1 METINSINQNFKLN
15 CNIIICYDF
24 DEDNTLKAIKK
35 SNLNKENIIFLK
47 NKLKGA
53 HGAVMTGIKESKSE
67 FVLVIPAD
75 DNYNTPNLMK
85 MYNFL
90 KNEQIDV
97 LCPDRFI
104 ESGSIVNGPF
114 IKF

>member
-1 METINSINQNFKLN
+1 MILEKNIDIIIPVYNEGELILETINSINQNFKLN

-67 FVLVIPAD
+67 LVEYQDSI
-75 DNYNTPNLMK
+75 
-85 MYNFL
+85 
-90 KNEQIDV
+90 KNDLTNQVINEIAIY
-97 LCPDRFI
+97 LNAR
-104 ESGSIVNGPF
+104 
-114 IKF
+114 

>member
-1 METINSINQNFKLN
+1 
-15 CNIIICYDF
+15 
-24 DEDNTLKAIKK
+24 
-35 SNLNKENIIFLK
+35 
-47 NKLKGA
+47 
-53 HGAVMTGIKESKSE
+53 
-67 FVLVIPAD
+67 
-75 DNYNTPNLMK
+75 MK

-114 IKF
+114 IKFLIVRVVNYACTIWLMFKLKMVQMVLDFSLEK